1 MYSKK
6 LELTSYHGFSSLKS
20 IDAAHERLAIF
31 KKILSV
37 SSNTELIQKIS
48 NPKDLEKSI
57 LKLYSKIGPRSLGIN
72 PTPYCNRK
80 CTFCSSEQRNE
91 INIADGIEISE
102 TKLKKLLSDFENL
115 SGQGVVL
122 VGGGEALLACN
133 GKLNEVV
140 SKFNLH
146 YGMNTNGVNLDKFN
160 NKEFI
165 KKLSWV
171 SISIIADN
179 KKLYKKVGR
188 LPKESNQFDILEKN
202 IKDLLYLTKNKNT
215 YVSAKIMICR
225 ENYLYAGRIY
235 NYIKKLGFKDIALR
249 CVNNFEPE
257 KTYRGRKLKHQDVE
271 LSLSQ
276 KKRLFDILKKETDI
290 RQEEIENITG
300 IVKRKRETTTCNC
313 KTGICWNILLGL
325 IANIDTD
332 GNVYLCNPHLG
343 ENGFEIGNI
352 NKSSF
357 KKIWASKKH
366 VDVVMKTVLSTK
378 FCNLSKC
385 RHTRVNETIDL
396 FLQKQIKLSDRTK
409 GDKLMS
415 YFP

>member
-1 MYSKK
+1 MKK

-20 IDAAHERLAIF
+20 IDATQERLV
-31 KKILSV
+31 ILKEILGV
-37 SSNTELIQKIS
+37 KSNTELIQKIRS

-80 CTFCSSEQRNE
+80 CTFRSSEQRNE

-102 TKLKKLLSDFENL
+102 AKLKSLLSDFESI
-115 SGQGVVL
+115 SGKGVVL
-122 VGGGEALLACN
+122 VGGGEALLACK
-133 GKLNEVV
+133 GKLNEIV
-140 SKFNLH
+140 SEYNLH

-160 NKEFI
+160 NKKFI

-171 SISIIADN
+171 SISILADT
-179 KKLYKKVGR
+179 KKLYNMVGR
-188 LPKESNQFDILEKN
+188 LPADSDQFEILEKN
-202 IKDLLYLTKNKNT
+202 IKDLLRLTKNTNT

-225 ENYLYAGRIY
+225 ENYLFAGRIY
-235 NYIKKLGFKDIALR
+235 NYIKNLGFKDIALR

-257 KTYRGRKLKHQDVE
+257 RTYRNRKLKYQDVE
-271 LSLSQ
+271 LNSDQ
-276 KKRLFDILKKETDI
+276 KKRLYNILKKETDI

-300 IVKRKRETTTCNC
+300 IKKNKNTPCIS

-343 ENGFEIGNI
+343 ENNFEIGNI

-366 VDVVMKTVLSTK
+366 VAVVMKTVFNSK
-378 FCNLSKC
+378 NCNLSKC
-385 RHTRVNETIDL
+385 RHARVNETIDL
-396 FLQKQIKLSDRTK
+396 FLHKYIKLSDRTK